1 MPTPQI
7 TDPPRQDRLSAI
19 ISHFELRVARC
30 EPQAANLLLFAHAD
44 TGQPARLVFSPGKA
58 SLADSA
64 GAGPSATGNHNPD
77 PRESE
82 TRSFTATVA
91 WGGSS
96 NPLLAALPNTIDLPI
111 DNDPDMISLAH
122 LLTAESNKPRCG
134 SETVLSKLAEVLM
147 VKLLRH
153 QLEHGQ
159 TSTGLLGGLADK
171 RLARAIIALHERPG
185 HLWNNNE
192 LAEVAGLSVSRF
204 VELFGQ
210 TVGQTP
216 MSYLRHWRMIL
227 ARQDVE
233 RGDRIQL
240 VADRYGYASSE
251 ALGRAFRKEH
261 KINPTGLRRSTGN
274 GA

>member
-1 MPTPQI
+1 MPKTLPA
-7 TDPPRQDRLSAI
+7 DPPRQDRLSAI
-19 ISHFELRVARC
+19 ISRFEMRVAPC
-30 EPQAANLLLFAHAD
+30 EPSAANLLLFAHTE
-44 TGQPARLVFSPGKA
+44 TGQPTRLVFSPGNERHADLQSSA
-58 SLADSA
+58 SGTHSA
-64 GAGPSATGNHNPD
+64 APC
-77 PRESE
+77 EFE
-82 TRSFTATVA
+82 IRSFTAAVA
-91 WGGSS
+91 WGGST
-96 NPLLAALPNTIDLPI
+96 NPLLAALPHTIDLPI
-111 DNDPDMISLAH
+111 DKDPDMTSLAH
-122 LLTAESNKPRCG
+122 LLTAESKKPRCG

-147 VKLLRH
+147 VKLLRY

-171 RLARAIIALHERPG
+171 RLARAIIALHEHPG
-185 HLWNNNE
+185 YHWNNNE
-192 LAEVAGLSVSRF
+192 LAQVAGLSVSRF

-251 ALGRAFRKEH
+251 ALGRAFRKAH
-261 KINPTGLRRSTGN
+261 KINPTGLRRSTT
-274 GA
+274 ASHLT